1 MTEEFLTQE
10 EVDLLL
16 KGMSIEKDEKTSQ
29 EDTSGVRPYN
39 LATQERIVR
48 GRMPTLEII
57 HERFDRLFKTEMF
70 NTLRRNVE
78 VSRGPINII
87 KYGDFVRNLVVP
99 TNLNLVQMKPLFGN
113 ALVVLDPHL
122 IYMVV
127 DVLFGG
133 DGRFHVRIE
142 GRSFTDTEQRIV
154 QHILSIFFDTY
165 TRAWAPIY
173 PIEFSHLRSEMHT
186 QFTNIATPKEV
197 VIASSFTVEIGSLS
211 GQMHICIPY
220 TMIEPIRELLC
231 SSIQGENM
239 TGDNRWMN
247 QISRQIQ
254 SAELEIVA
262 NLGTIDL
269 KLSDVIKLKVGDI
282 VPFTVPST
290 VIAKVDAI
298 PVMEC
303 AFGAFNGR
311 RALRVEKMLSIQS
324 DKVTAKQF
332 TGETHHG

>member
-16 KGMSIEKDEKTSQ
+16 KGMSVETEEKPSQ
-29 EDTSGVRPYN
+29 EDKSRIRPYN

-113 ALVVLDPHL
+113 ALVVLDPHF
-122 IYMVV
+122 INMVV

-142 GRSFTDTEQRIV
+142 GRGFTDTEQRIIH
-154 QHILSIFFDTY
+154 HILGIFFDTY

-173 PIEFSHLRSEMHT
+173 PIEFGHLRSEMHT

-239 TGDNRWMN
+239 GGDSRWMN
-247 QISRQIQ
+247 QISKQIQ

-262 NLGTIDL
+262 NLGTLNL
-269 KLSDVIKLKVGDI
+269 KMREVMNLKVGDV
-282 VPFTVPST
+282 VPFSIPDTVT
-290 VIAKVDAI
+290 AKVDAI
-298 PVMEC
+298 PVIEC
-303 AFGAFNGR
+303 TFGAFNGK
-311 RALRVEKMLSIQS
+311 RALRVERLLSVDGGVPSNKYAGKNQ
-324 DKVTAKQF
+324 V
-332 TGETHHG
+332 

>member
-16 KGMSIEKDEKTSQ
+16 KGISLEEEDNPSQ
-29 EDTSGVRPYN
+29 TDKSGIRPYN

-70 NTLRRNVE
+70 NCLRRNVE
-78 VSRGPINII
+78 ISRGPINIL

-99 TNLNLVQMKPLFGN
+99 TNLNLVHMKPLFGN
-113 ALVVLDPHL
+113 ALIVLDPHL

-127 DVLFGG
+127 DILFGG

-142 GRSFTDTEQRIV
+142 GRGFTDTEQRII
-154 QHILSIFFDTY
+154 QHILDIFFDAY
-165 TRAWAPIY
+165 SRAWAPIY

-197 VIASSFTVEIGSLS
+197 VIASSFTMEIGSLS
-211 GQMHICIPY
+211 GQMHLCIPY
-220 TMIEPIRELLC
+220 TMIEPIRELLS

-239 TGDNRWMN
+239 GGDNRWMN
-247 QISRQIQ
+247 QISKQIQ
-254 SAELEIVA
+254 SAKLEIVA
-262 NLGTIDL
+262 DLGTIDL
-269 KLSDVIKLKVGDI
+269 KMSDIIKLKAGDI
-282 VPFTVPST
+282 VPFEVPKT
-290 VIAKVDAI
+290 IIAKVDSMPI
-298 PVMEC
+298 MEC
-303 AFGAFNGR
+303 SFGTFDGR
-311 RALRVEKMLSIQS
+311 RALRVEELLSVDGS
-324 DKVTAKQF
+324 VVTNKFA
-332 TGETHHG
+332 GESRHG

>member
-1 MTEEFLTQE
+1 MTEEFLSQE

-16 KGMSIEKDEKTSQ
+16 KGMSTEKEEKTAT
-29 EDTSGVRPYN
+29 EDISHIRPYN

-70 NTLRRNVE
+70 NCLRRNVE
-78 VSRGPINII
+78 VSRGPINIV

-99 TNLNLVQMKPLFGN
+99 TNINLVHMKPLFGN
-113 ALVVLDPHL
+113 ALVVLDPRL

-127 DVLFGG
+127 DVMFGG

-142 GRSFTDTEQRIV
+142 GRGFTDTEQRII
-154 QHILSIFFDTY
+154 QYILNIFFDTY
-165 TRAWAPIY
+165 ARAWNPIY

-231 SSIQGENM
+231 SSIQGESIG
-239 TGDNRWMN
+239 GDNRWMN
-247 QISRQIQ
+247 QISQQIQ
-254 SAELEIVA
+254 FAELEVIA
-262 NLGTIDL
+262 DLSTIELKMSDL
-269 KLSDVIKLKVGDI
+269 MNLKVGDVI
-282 VPFTVPST
+282 PFSLPDT

-303 AFGAFNGR
+303 TFGAYNGQ
-311 RALRVEKMLSIQS
+311 RALRVERLLSVDGNAAS
-324 DKVTAKQF
+324 KKF
-332 TGETHHG
+332 SGEQRHG

>member
-16 KGMSIEKDEKTSQ
+16 KGISLEEEENPLQIDK
-29 EDTSGVRPYN
+29 SGIRPYN

-70 NTLRRNVE
+70 NCLRRNVE
-78 VSRGPINII
+78 VSRGPINIL

-99 TNLNLVQMKPLFGN
+99 TNLNLVHMKPLFGN
-113 ALVVLDPHL
+113 ALIVLDPHL

-127 DVLFGG
+127 DILFGG

-142 GRSFTDTEQRIV
+142 GRGFTDTEQRII
-154 QHILSIFFDTY
+154 QHILDIFFDAY
-165 TRAWAPIY
+165 SRAWAPIY

-197 VIASSFTVEIGSLS
+197 VIASSFTMEIGSLS
-211 GQMHICIPY
+211 GQMHLCIPY
-220 TMIEPIRELLC
+220 TMIEPIRELLS

-239 TGDNRWMN
+239 GGDNRWMN
-247 QISRQIQ
+247 QISKQIQ
-254 SAELEIVA
+254 SAELEVVA
-262 NLGTIDL
+262 DLGTIDL
-269 KLSDVIKLKVGDI
+269 KMSDIIKLKAGDI
-282 VPFTVPST
+282 VPFEVPKT
-290 VIAKVDAI
+290 VIAKVDSI

-303 AFGAFNGR
+303 SFGTFDGR
-311 RALRVEKMLSIQS
+311 RALRVEELLSVDGS
-324 DKVTAKQF
+324 AVTNKFA
-332 TGETHHG
+332 EEIRHG